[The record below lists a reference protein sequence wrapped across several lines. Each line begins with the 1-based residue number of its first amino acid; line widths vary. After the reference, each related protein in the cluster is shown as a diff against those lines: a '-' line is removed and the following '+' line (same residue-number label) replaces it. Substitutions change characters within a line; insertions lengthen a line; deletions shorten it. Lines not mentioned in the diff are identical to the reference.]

1 MKVIAFMESAL
12 PINFFLSD
20 FIVSH
25 HLFSLLRE
33 IVCSCVFLFEIHWQ
47 FF

>member
-12 PINFFLSD
+12 PINFFFLSD

-25 HLFSLLRE
+25 YLFSLLCE
-33 IVCSCVFLFEIHWQ
+33 IVCSCVFLFS
-47 FF
+47 F